1 MENLEHLYPSA
12 SSDFSVWIQKE
23 LRNSNRN
30 RMELTHQCLWRFFR
44 ISMPPI
50 RFFIIVQLLSRVQL
64 LGTPW
69 TTARQA
75 SLSFTISLSLLTLVF
90 FELMMPSNHFIFC
103 HPLLLPS
110 VFPSIRVFSNELAL
124 CIRWPKCWSIRVS
137 LNHNKNSSKLT
148 LSPSHREDFLL
159 SYPAG
164 PKP

>member
-44 ISMPPI
+44 VSMAPI
-50 RFFIIVQLLSRVQL
+50 RFFVIAQLLSCVQL

-69 TTARQA
+69 TTAHQA

-90 FELMMPSNHFIFC
+90 FDLMMPSNHFILC
-103 HPLLLPS
+103 RPLLLPS
-110 VFPSIRVFSNELAL
+110 VFPSIRVFPMSWLFASGGQSVGVL
-124 CIRWPKCWSIRVS
+124 K
-137 LNHNKNSSKLT
+137 
-148 LSPSHREDFLL
+148 SHLIIIKT
-159 SYPAG
+159 PAG
-164 PKP
+164 TAGK